1 MESSPSNLSRPRLF
15 FISLQDWKER
25 RAAEAEVDP
34 DRLLE
39 GEDPDTADLDD
50 ARHWETVYSELKS
63 FKRRMIETAES
74 AIKDG
79 IQKPASR
86 EIVTTDLVAL
96 RAELRRFE
104 RRLAFWTSRSS
115 GG

>member
-1 MESSPSNLSRPRLF
+1 MASSQS
-15 FISLQDWKER
+15 EE

-34 DRLLE
+34 NRLLE
-39 GEDPDTADLDD
+39 GEDPDSADVDD
-50 ARHWETVYSELKS
+50 ARHWATVYQELRH

-74 AIKDG
+74 AIADG

-86 EIVTTDLVAL
+86 EIVSTDLVAL

-104 RRLAFWTSRSS
+104 HRLAFWTRRTETSRQ
-115 GG
+115 